1 MRYLLID
8 RYLEL
13 ELGRR
18 GKAVKTVTHG
28 EDFLEY
34 GLSPLPVMPASL
46 VIECQAQV
54 AGTLATA
61 TDSFN
66 GKGLLAK
73 IDRAEFFRPVTV
85 GDRLIVTAVMQNRM
99 GTTSA
104 VDTIVEV
111 DGITVARANLFLAI
125 LGFDS
130 EEGRNFN
137 NPKFFSNRDD
147 LLQEIGVYDLLGGR
161 PAHMDRGRHVA
172 APASPDRR
180 EIRAE

>member
-13 ELGRR
+13 EKGRH

-46 VIECQAQV
+46 VVECQAQV

-61 TDSFN
+61 TDDFN

-73 IDRAEFFRPVTV
+73 VDRAEFYRPITV
-85 GDRLIVTAVMQNRM
+85 GDRLIVTATMRNRM

-104 VDTIVEV
+104 VDTVVEV
-111 DGITVARANLFLAI
+111 DGIPVARMNVFLAI

-130 EEGRNFN
+130 EEGRNFDT
-137 NPKFFSNRDD
+137 PKFFANRDD
-147 LLQEIGVYDLLGGR
+147 LLREIGVYDLLGGR

-172 APASPDRR
+172 APPTHERPQM
-180 EIRAE
+180 RAE